1 MELRWHIKKL
11 LRRVGYDIVPFAA
24 ENYPDL
30 KRRMQLIDHFGI
42 DVLLDV
48 GANQGQYATT
58 MRKLGF
64 TGKIVSF
71 EPLST
76 VFAKLKEHARDDPN
90 WKAVNLAL
98 GSGNETATLNIAN
111 KSQASSIREMLP
123 ELKKMTPHM
132 AYAGT
137 EEIKVRTL
145 DSILHHYVNEEDT
158 IYLKI
163 DTQGYEKNVIDGALD
178 SMSKIVGIQME
189 LSLVELYSGEIL
201 FADMIHFMQ
210 KYGYVIM
217 SLEPGFFDKS
227 TGQLLQTDVVFFR
240 NSP

>member
-11 LRRVGYDIVPFAA
+11 IRRVGYDIVPFAP

-30 KRRMQLIDHFGI
+30 KRRIQLIDHFGI

-48 GANQGQYATT
+48 GANQGQYAMT

-71 EPLST
+71 EPLSA

-90 WKAVNLAL
+90 WEAVNLAL
-98 GSGNETATLNIAN
+98 GSRYETATINTAN
-111 KSQASSIREMLP
+111 KSQASSLRKMLP
-123 ELKKMTPHM
+123 ELQEM
-132 AYAGT
+132 APNLTYAGT
-137 EEIKVRTL
+137 EEINVRTL
-145 DSILHHYVNEEDT
+145 DSILHQYINSEER

-163 DTQGYEKNVIDGALD
+163 DTQGYEKNVIDGALV

-201 FADMIHFMQ
+201 FADMIQFMQ
-210 KYGYVIM
+210 KHGYVLM
-217 SLEPGFFDKS
+217 SIEPGFFNKS
-227 TGQLLQTDVVFFR
+227 TGQLLQADTVFFR
-240 NSP
+240 NSS